1 MEDKYKLKSATAKN
15 LAKNAGRFSFGIIIS
30 RFLGLLREIIYAF
43 FFGASYELDV
53 FRTAYIIPGLILEFI
68 SEGTMNAAFIPVLS
82 DIQKN
87 KSKKQA
93 MAFALNLFYILI
105 LISSILTAVGI
116 VFAPNIVSIIA
127 GGYSP
132 LKQKAVVD
140 LVRIIFPILIV
151 TSSIS
156 LVMGILNYY
165 RHYSITGFAS
175 AIWNAG
181 AILSTVIIFKI
192 AQLNGLSTIYSLAL
206 GILIGSVIELL
217 YMMPVLYKVGFR
229 FKLFINFK
237 SPAIKRVLLL
247 FLPIAV
253 GYIAT
258 RINVAVNQSVATH
271 LSDRINDGA
280 VSHYSYAFRLM
291 SFPLG
296 IIGVSL
302 ATVTLPEAVRYASSF
317 RIDLIKPVLIRSLRL
332 AFFFVLP
339 VCTLMWLLKFNIIK
353 IIFQH
358 GAFTDSSTLATGKIL
373 GWFLI
378 GIIGAS
384 FTKIIANIFFSLK
397 DTKTPVLISFISSII
412 NIICVFSLKNTMGI
426 EGLALS
432 VSIAS
437 ISGAILLMIFFHL
450 KYIAIPFLKLF
461 EGFIKTFIASMLPA
475 LLIFLFLKIFSMSN
489 ALNLTFLH
497 NILLILIV
505 SVVYISLYLI
515 IARLLKFKVS
525 KRKK

>member
-1 MEDKYKLKSATAKN
+1 MEDKYKLKSTTAKN
-15 LAKNAGRFSFGIIIS
+15 LAKNAGKFSFGIIIS
-30 RFLGLLREIIYAF
+30 RFLGLLREVLYAF
-43 FFGASYELDV
+43 FFGASYDLDV

-93 MAFALNLFYILI
+93 MNFALNLFYILI
-105 LISSILTAVGI
+105 LFSSVLTAIGI
-116 VFAPNIVSIIA
+116 IFAPKIVSIIA
-127 GGYSP
+127 SGYSP
-132 LKQKAVVD
+132 DKQKAVVD

-151 TSSIS
+151 SSSIS

-165 RHYSITGFAS
+165 RKYSITGIAS

-181 AILSTVIIFKI
+181 AILSTIIIFNI
-192 AQLNGLSTIYSLAL
+192 AKLNGFSTIYSLAL

-217 YMMPVLYKVGFR
+217 FMMPALHKAGFQ

-237 SPAIKRVLLL
+237 SPAIQKVLLL

-271 LSDRINDGA
+271 LSDGINDGA

-302 ATVTLPEAVRYASSF
+302 ATVALPEAVRYASSL

-332 AFFFVLP
+332 ALFFVLP
-339 VCTLMWLLKFNIIK
+339 VCTLMWILKFNIVK
-353 IIFQH
+353 TIFQH
-358 GAFTDSSTLATGKIL
+358 GAFDDAATIATGNIL

-397 DTKTPVLISFISSII
+397 DTKTPVIVSFISSII
-412 NIICVFSLKNTMGI
+412 NIICVFSLKNFLGI

-437 ISGAILLMIFFHL
+437 ISGGILLILFFHI
-450 KYIAIPFLKLF
+450 KYISLPFSKLF
-461 EGFIKTFIASMLPA
+461 EGFFKTFLASLLPA
-475 LLIFLFLKIFSMSN
+475 LLILLFLKFFSLNN
-489 ALNLTFLH
+489 ALNLNFLQ

-505 SVVYISLYLI
+505 TIIYIPLYLI
-515 IARLLKFKVS
+515 VARLLKFKVT
-525 KRKK
+525 KKN